1 MSTAFWIWLALA
13 VLFVVLE
20 IFTPGFIFAC
30 FVAGA
35 VVSGVVSLFTDNY
48 LIQGIIFAVVSLI
61 LIPLTRPLVAKI
73 TKPSPV
79 ASNMDAFLGRVGYVK
94 NQVSSIGGQIVVDDQ
109 VWQARSNSDIA
120 VGKKVV
126 IRAVE
131 GTKVIVDEI
140 S

>member
-1 MSTAFWIWLALA
+1 MNTALWIWLALA
-13 VLFVVLE
+13 VLFVIME

-35 VVSGVVSLFTDNY
+35 VASGITSLFTENY
-48 LIQGIIFAVVSLI
+48 LVQGIVFAVVSLI

-94 NQVSSIGGQIVVDDQ
+94 NQVSSIGGQVMVDDQ
-109 VWQARSNSDIA
+109 VWQARSDKDIA